1 MKNKNMDY
9 DFEISVTTKAGCL
22 TLIQQIK
29 EYQVLEETFSPTSA
43 FKCSTDS
50 GAPQPAS
57 CLGSNLTI
65 NFVYPGWG
73 STCQVFFGDIIP
85 VCL

>member
-1 MKNKNMDY
+1 MGDL
-9 DFEISVTTKAGCL
+9 EIWKICQSRRTVTTKAPLRPRSL
-22 TLIQQIK
+22 TLIQQIM

-57 CLGSNLTI
+57 CLGSNLTMY
-65 NFVYPGWG
+65 FV
-73 STCQVFFGDIIP
+73 FLD
-85 VCL
+85 